1 MVCPMRIIVIAVSAI
16 VAAALAL
23 IALLSD
29 EKESQPTEKENEE
42 EPSLTWQTIDF
53 LNGKFLYRQY
63 IRCRGTSKKNKDN

>member
-29 EKESQPTEKENEE
+29 EKETPPTEKQNEE
-42 EPSLTWQTIDF
+42 EPRSLAWQTIDF

-63 IRCRGTSKKNKDN
+63 IRCRGTSKKDN